1 MATGKGPGG
10 ERNSAARS
18 RAEVNLLRLARACGH
33 TPDAAER
40 VRSDAPEPG
49 WRTLEAYARRMRELL
64 AEVRRSDSPPP
75 VSLLGEYERMLA
87 AAASAADAA
96 RRRQDELPQ
105 PAGTIAEGAPVG
117 VAGAEA
123 ANHTRNPALA
133 AHARGLI
140 GAPSMKPAV
149 AASLPPS
156 LADRRAALLGGGNQ
170 RVRMGKRGG
179 AGGGHGA
186 HLQDQLAAD
195 RAAHHRMQEELANM
209 TGTLKRNVEAI
220 QQTVQADN
228 ARLAA
233 MDDDMA
239 KGIDSIARIN
249 VLTDEQRRKNRNTT
263 CLQCFAVLFVT
274 LFFWG
279 TFVLMRIFSKA
290 PLLRQAA
297 LPSFNP
303 PQLTHPGKI
312 LIECTTKNPTI
323 YYTLDETP
331 PSRSSPVF
339 DAARPPMIG
348 GAGETEVRVRAVCTS
363 KAKGWADSDEASVK
377 YTLTGV
383 IAAKAKAAEE
393 RAARR
398 QQQQQAKEVRE
409 REVAAA
415 AARKAAAAAAAAEA
429 ARRARSEEESAA
441 RKVEADVA
449 RRRLEEEAAALAR
462 RSGGSLGSEDVTA
475 STDESGRPRASDAR
489 EPPGTDA
496 LLRAQA
502 GAPAADASAG
512 AEGTLRAAHPGS
524 GHRTHTHHDSTH
536 THQDSTH
543 THHDSTHEAPT
554 SSVPSPPPAVPA
566 AGGGRGEL

>member
-1 MATGKGPGG
+1 M
-10 ERNSAARS
+10 
-18 RAEVNLLRLARACGH
+18 NLLRLARACGH

-75 VSLLGEYERMLA
+75 ASLLGEYERMLA

-105 PAGTIAEGAPVG
+105 PAGTIAQGAPVG

-123 ANHTRNPALA
+123 ADHTRNPALA
-133 AHARGLI
+133 AHARGLV
-140 GAPSMKPAV
+140 GAPSMQPAV

-170 RVRMGKRGG
+170 RLRVGKRGG
-179 AGGGHGA
+179 ASGGHGA

-195 RAAHHRMQEELANM
+195 RAAHYRMQEELANM
-209 TGTLKRNVEAI
+209 TGTLKRNVEAM

-279 TFVLMRIFSKA
+279 TFILMRIFSKA
-290 PLLRQAA
+290 PLLRKAA
-297 LPSFNP
+297 LPTFNP
-303 PQLTHPGKI
+303 PQLTHPGRI
-312 LIECTTKNPTI
+312 LIECTAKNPTI

-331 PSRSSPVF
+331 PSRSSAVF

-348 GAGETEVRVRAVCTS
+348 GAGETQVHVRAVCTS
-363 KAKGWADSDEASVK
+363 KAKGWTDSDEASVK

-393 RAARR
+393 RAARQQ
-398 QQQQQAKEVRE
+398 QQQQQAKDARE
-409 REVAAA
+409 REAAA
-415 AARKAAAAAAAAEA
+415 AVKRAEAAAEA
-429 ARRARSEEESAA
+429 ARKARSEEESAA

-449 RRRLEEEAAALAR
+449 RRRLEEEAAAIAR
-462 RSGGSLGSEDVTA
+462 RSGGGLGSEEVTV
-475 STDESGRPRASDAR
+475 STDESGRPRGSAAR
-489 EPPGTDA
+489 EPPGTGA

-502 GAPAADASAG
+502 GASAAETKAG
-512 AEGTLRAAHPGS
+512 AEGTLQATHPGS
-524 GHRTHTHHDSTH
+524 G
-536 THQDSTH
+536 
-543 THHDSTHEAPT
+543 HDSTHEAPT
-554 SSVPSPPPAVPA
+554 STVPSPPHAAPA
-566 AGGGRGEL
+566 AGGGGGEL